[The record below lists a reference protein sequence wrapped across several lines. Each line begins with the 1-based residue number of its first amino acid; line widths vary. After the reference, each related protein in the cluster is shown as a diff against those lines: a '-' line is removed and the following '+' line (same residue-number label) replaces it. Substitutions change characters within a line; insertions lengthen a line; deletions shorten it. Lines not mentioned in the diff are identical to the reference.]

1 MLAEVRG
8 EGDRTVCVIADVCVC
23 GASTDCETAGVS
35 VKSECVVC
43 VSGEV
48 CGCVL
53 CEDGEGNSAGSEVLY
68 LRREEE
74 DEEEEASCSC
84 WCCSG
89 FGFSNEK

>member
-1 MLAEVRG
+1 MAVLAEVRG
-8 EGDRTVCVIADVCVC
+8 EGDRTVCVVAEECVC

-43 VSGEV
+43 VSGKV
-48 CGCVL
+48 CVL
-53 CEDGEGNSAGSEVLY
+53 CEDGGGNSAGSEVLY

-74 DEEEEASCSC
+74 EDEEESCSC

>member
-1 MLAEVRG
+1 MFVLGNE
-8 EGDRTVCVIADVCVC
+8 CVC
-23 GASTDCETAGVS
+23 GSSTDCEAVGMS

-48 CGCVL
+48 CVL
-53 CEDGEGNSAGSEVLY
+53 CKDSEGQSAGSEVLY

-74 DEEEEASCSC
+74 DDTDEEEESCSC
-84 WCCSG
+84 WGCSG